1 MCDILDQLGYCNQA
15 MHQRLCS
22 LDDQCCTFVGRART
36 ARWMDVDYYHPE
48 NPYGKEIEFM
58 DSLKENDVVVHSTDY
73 AGTNAPWGE
82 LMSTTAR
89 VRKAVGCMCDSQ
101 ICVCVKIKKLE
112 FPVFYVGI
120 RPLDS
125 GGRGVGG
132 RL

>member
-1 MCDILDQLGYCNQA
+1 M
-15 MHQRLCS
+15 
-22 LDDQCCTFVGRART
+22 
-36 ARWMDVDYYHPE
+36 DYYHPE

-101 ICVCVKIKKLE
+101 ISICITKISTFLILCDLAVCLATLYVSFSLVFALMRYLQGKVFLIRFYSPTTLSSSRAE
-112 FPVFYVGI
+112 F
-120 RPLDS
+120 
-125 GGRGVGG
+125 
-132 RL
+132 RLPSRLACA

>member
-1 MCDILDQLGYCNQA
+1 
-15 MHQRLCS
+15 
-22 LDDQCCTFVGRART
+22 
-36 ARWMDVDYYHPE
+36 
-48 NPYGKEIEFM
+48 M